1 MNNVLGLSRHVPRHV
16 RLPNLREGRVLTMKA
31 PPYPLSSREVV
42 TFRDDPFR
50 GHSDLLPKYELS
62 SRPKRSEVEGPA
74 VLSTCQRML
83 NESTTLPF
91 VIPSEAEGSAVQ
103 RLVLELFLDG
113 AERVTVE

>member
-1 MNNVLGLSRHVPRHV
+1 
-16 RLPNLREGRVLTMKA
+16 
-31 PPYPLSSREVV
+31 
-42 TFRDDPFR
+42 
-50 GHSDLLPKYELS
+50 
-62 SRPKRSEVEGPA
+62 
-74 VLSTCQRML
+74 ML